1 MRNLKRVQ
9 WAPVEQALQTR
20 IFALG
25 DRTEGSVAAGYNGVR
40 LGQNY
45 SRWSARGVRGIYMY
59 HDREER

>member
-25 DRTEGSVAAGYNGVR
+25 DRTEGSVAAG
-40 LGQNY
+40 
-45 SRWSARGVRGIYMY
+45 
-59 HDREER
+59 